1 MIQHQVLDRTVD
13 SHFSHRCN
21 LDCNDKLIEL
31 IIEAPELI
39 GALKQ
44 IAKVL
49 RPLNDVQF
57 YTNSS
62 LQRQPSSIDTMG
74 LGWINVNQ
82 ENVYFSASAIL
93 WPSSTKAEMLACL
106 SALIVAAPKAQV
118 TLFTDSVA
126 TRQDGE
132 GQST

>member
-1 MIQHQVLDRTVD
+1 MKSHQIYQDLILLKHHLRDILTPLVNNTNLDSRQNQRPQDEEQMIQHQVLDRTVD

-57 YTNSS
+57 YTDGS
-62 LQRQPSSIDTMG
+62 LQ
-74 LGWINVNQ
+74 
-82 ENVYFSASAIL
+82 
-93 WPSSTKAEMLACL
+93 
-106 SALIVAAPKAQV
+106 
-118 TLFTDSVA
+118 
-126 TRQDGE
+126 
-132 GQST
+132 